1 MTIDQAKTSGRVL
14 VTICTRGRPL
24 LLQSCLDSVC
34 AQLPHEAASMDI
46 LVVENNDQLTVRD
59 LVERQRQTSGRT
71 ILLVLE
77 PELGI
82 PFARNRCGAYAQEH
96 GYDWALYIDD
106 DEVARP
112 DWFHTMVEAS
122 RTYEADVI
130 YGRVISIYPKD
141 TPSWMI
147 TPEMNKRP
155 RGSVLRKAEGHNT
168 MVRTHVFAPD
178 GLGLSFDG
186 NMRFTG
192 GSDTDFFSRVALAG
206 GKIIWVGDA
215 VVEELVPDS
224 RMTLSWQLHRTFRV
238 AINISVLHE
247 KQRGKPPA
255 LLRSAVKG
263 FGRLLGGF
271 VRLPLAILIPI
282 MPDKGK
288 RHALQA
294 AKQIASGLGSFAYL
308 FGVRPQPYRKVDGG

>member
-1 MTIDQAKTSGRVL
+1 MTSNQAKTSERVL
-14 VTICTRGRPL
+14 VTICTRGRPV

-46 LVVENNDQLTVRD
+46 LVVENNDQLTASA
-59 LVERQRQTSGRT
+59 LVERQRQSSGRT
-71 ILLVLE
+71 IHLVLE

-82 PFARNRCGAYAQEH
+82 PFARNRCGTFAQQH

-130 YGRVISIYPKD
+130 YGRVISIYPKE
-141 TPSWMI
+141 TPGWMI
-147 TPEMNKRP
+147 TPEIDKRP
-155 RGSVLRKAEGHNT
+155 RGTVLRKAEGHNT
-168 MVRTHVFAPD
+168 MVRTSVFDPASM
-178 GLGLSFDG
+178 GLSFDG
-186 NMRFTG
+186 DMRFTG
-192 GSDTDFFSRVALAG
+192 GSDTDFFSRIALAG
-206 GKIIWVGDA
+206 GTIVWVGDA
-215 VVEELVPDS
+215 VVEELVPAS
-224 RMTLSWQLHRTFRV
+224 RMTLHWQLHRTFRV

-247 KQRGKPPA
+247 KQRGKPAA

-263 FGRLLGGF
+263 FGRVLDGL
-271 VRLPLAILIPI
+271 VRLPVALLIPL
-282 MPDKGK
+282 MGDKGK
-288 RHALQA
+288 RLTLKA
-294 AKQIASGLGSFAYL
+294 AKQLASGLGSFAYL

>member
-1 MTIDQAKTSGRVL
+1 MDQEKTTERVL
-14 VTICTRGRPL
+14 VTICTRGRPR

-46 LVVENNDQLTVRD
+46 LVVENNDQLSASD
-59 LVERQRQTSGRT
+59 LVEHQRQTSGRV
-71 ILLVLE
+71 IHLVLE
-77 PELGI
+77 QELGI
-82 PFARNRCGAYAQEH
+82 PFARNRCGTYAQQH

-122 RTYEADVI
+122 RTYDADVL
-130 YGRVISIYPKD
+130 YGRVISVYPKD
-141 TPSWMI
+141 TPAWMI
-147 TPEMNKRP
+147 SPEVDKRP
-155 RGSVLRKAEGHNT
+155 RGTLLRKAEGHNT
-168 MVRTHVFAPD
+168 MVRTRIFDPA
-178 GLGLSFDG
+178 GMGLSFDG
-186 NMRFTG
+186 GMRFTG

-206 GKIIWVGDA
+206 GKIVWVGDA

-224 RMTLSWQLHRTFRV
+224 RMTLHWQLHRTFRV

-247 KQRGKPPA
+247 KQRGKAAA

-263 FGRLLGGF
+263 VGRAFDGLL
-271 VRLPLAILIPI
+271 RLPPAVLILV
-282 MPDKGK
+282 MPDQGK
-288 RHALQA
+288 RLAFHAG
-294 AKQIASGLGSFAYL
+294 KQIASGLGSFAYL

>member
-1 MTIDQAKTSGRVL
+1 MDQEKTTERVL
-14 VTICTRGRPL
+14 VTICTRGRPR

-46 LVVENNDQLTVRD
+46 LVVENNDQLSASD
-59 LVERQRQTSGRT
+59 LVERQRQTSGRV
-71 ILLVLE
+71 IHLVLE
-77 PELGI
+77 QELGI
-82 PFARNRCGAYAQEH
+82 PFARNRCGTYAQQH

-122 RTYEADVI
+122 RTYDADVL
-130 YGRVISIYPKD
+130 YGRVISVYPKD
-141 TPSWMI
+141 TPAWMI
-147 TPEMNKRP
+147 SPEIDKRP
-155 RGSVLRKAEGHNT
+155 RGTILRKAEGHNT
-168 MVRTHVFAPD
+168 MVRTRIFDPA
-178 GLGLSFDG
+178 GMGLSFDG
-186 NMRFTG
+186 GMRFTG

-206 GKIIWVGDA
+206 GKIVWVGDA

-224 RMTLSWQLHRTFRV
+224 RMTLHWQLHRTFRV

-247 KQRGKPPA
+247 KQRGKAAA

-263 FGRLLGGF
+263 IGRVFDGL
-271 VRLPLAILIPI
+271 VRLPLAVLIPV

-288 RHALQA
+288 RLAFHAG
-294 AKQIASGLGSFAYL
+294 KQIASGLGSFAYL

>member
-1 MTIDQAKTSGRVL
+1 MDQEKTTERVL
-14 VTICTRGRPL
+14 VTICTRGRPR

-46 LVVENNDQLTVRD
+46 LVVENNDQLSASD
-59 LVERQRQTSGRT
+59 LVERQRQTSGRV
-71 ILLVLE
+71 IHLVLE
-77 PELGI
+77 QELGI
-82 PFARNRCGAYAQEH
+82 PFARNRCGTYAQQH

-122 RTYEADVI
+122 RTYDADVL
-130 YGRVISIYPKD
+130 YGRVISVYPKD
-141 TPSWMI
+141 TPAWMI
-147 TPEMNKRP
+147 SPEVDKRP
-155 RGSVLRKAEGHNT
+155 RGTLLRKAEGHNT
-168 MVRTHVFAPD
+168 MVRTRIFDPA
-178 GLGLSFDG
+178 GMGLSFDG
-186 NMRFTG
+186 GMRFTG

-206 GKIIWVGDA
+206 GKIVWVGDA

-224 RMTLSWQLHRTFRV
+224 RMTLHWQLHRTFRV

-247 KQRGKPPA
+247 KQRGKAAA

-263 FGRLLGGF
+263 IGRVFDGL
-271 VRLPLAILIPI
+271 VRLPLAVLIPV

-288 RHALQA
+288 RLAFHAG
-294 AKQIASGLGSFAYL
+294 KQIASGLGSFAYL